1 MDMGTIAY
9 NLRQISEEIRSVC
22 NKTGRD
28 PSAIRLIAVSK
39 TKPAELIKE
48 AYDAGQL
55 DIGESYVQEFL
66 EKQSSE
72 QLSGIA
78 IHWHFIGHLQSNKA
92 KDIVG
97 KVDLVHSIDKLG
109 TARELS
115 KRALRKNVTV
125 DYLIEINTSGETSK
139 FGLAPDVLLSE
150 APHFFNL
157 PNIRLKGLMTI
168 ASPDR
173 TKARQEFRLLA
184 ELLEQ
189 LREIS
194 PSPALLTEL
203 SMGMS
208 QDYDIAIEEGATMLR
223 IGTAIFGSRQR

>member
-1 MDMGTIAY
+1 MGAIDQ
-9 NLRQISEEIRSVC
+9 NLRQISEEIRSASQRA
-22 NKTGRD
+22 GRH
-28 PSAIRLIAVSK
+28 PSAVRLIAVSK

-48 AYDAGQL
+48 ACDAGQL

-66 EKQSSE
+66 EKQASE
-72 QLSGIA
+72 ELSDIP
-78 IHWHFIGHLQSNKA
+78 IHWHFIGHLQSNKV

-97 KVDLVHSIDKLG
+97 KVELVHSIDKFG

-115 KRALRKNVTV
+115 KRAVQKQVTV

-139 FGLAPDVLLSE
+139 FGLAPDALLSE
-150 APHFFNL
+150 APQFFNL
-157 PNIRLKGLMTI
+157 PNIRMRGLMTI

-173 TKARQEFRLLA
+173 TKARKEFRMLG

-189 LREIS
+189 LRNVSAVPE
-194 PSPALLTEL
+194 LLTEL

-208 QDYDIAIEEGATMLR
+208 QDYDIAIEEGATMIR

>member
-1 MDMGTIAY
+1 MGTIAH
-9 NLRQISEEIRSVC
+9 NLQQIYQEIRSAC
-22 NKTGRD
+22 NKTGRN
-28 PSAIRLIAVSK
+28 PSGIRLIAVSK
-39 TKPAELIKE
+39 TKPAELVKE

-66 EKQSSE
+66 EKQGSK
-72 QLSGIA
+72 QLSDIPL
-78 IHWHFIGHLQSNKA
+78 HWHFVGHLQSNKV

-97 KVDLVHSIDKLG
+97 KVTLVHSIDKIG
-109 TARELS
+109 TAGELS
-115 KRALRKNVTV
+115 KRALQKNVTV

-139 FGLAPDVLLSE
+139 FGLAPDALLSA
-150 APHFFNL
+150 APQFFEL
-157 PNIRLKGLMTI
+157 PNIRLRGLMTI

-184 ELLEQ
+184 KLLKQ

-208 QDYDIAIEEGATMLR
+208 QDYDIAIEEGATMIR